1 MKSLSFIR
9 PLIPS
14 SGVFSVRGPVS
25 GYKIR
30 IKNDKRKRNI

>member
-14 SGVFSVRGPVS
+14 SGGGFCKGPFS

-30 IKNDKRKRNI
+30 IKNDKRK